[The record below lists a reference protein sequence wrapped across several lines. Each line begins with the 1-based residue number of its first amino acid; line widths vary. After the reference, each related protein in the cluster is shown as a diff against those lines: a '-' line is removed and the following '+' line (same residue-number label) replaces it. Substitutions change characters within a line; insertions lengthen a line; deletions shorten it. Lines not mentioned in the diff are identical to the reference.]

1 MKRFTVI
8 GLGNFG
14 FFAAKALFEDG
25 NEVVAIDKD
34 RMKVQA
40 VDRYSTE
47 AIVLEATEK
56 NPGQWLL
63 KSRITVEIEDQQKP
77 ALIADM
83 LALYVVGG
91 R

>member
-34 RMKVQA
+34 RVKVQA

-56 NPGQWLL
+56 EAL
-63 KSRITVEIEDQQKP
+63 KPLGLDSMDGVIVSTGTTTMPKS
-77 ALIADM
+77 
-83 LALYVVGG
+83 
-91 R
+91 